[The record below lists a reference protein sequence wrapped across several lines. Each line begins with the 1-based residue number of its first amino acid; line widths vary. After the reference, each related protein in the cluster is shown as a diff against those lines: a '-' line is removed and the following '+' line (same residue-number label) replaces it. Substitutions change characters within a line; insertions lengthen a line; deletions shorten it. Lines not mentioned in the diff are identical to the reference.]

1 MFRQKLLL
9 SFAKQH
15 LKWVILSI
23 ILGLS
28 GAIFNGI
35 GTTLIVPAVLQIIDS
50 NSIQSN
56 FDLPPVVQNLVSPF
70 LRAPENYRA
79 GIMLGAIIVAILLK
93 NLANYFS
100 VLSRESLSRQL
111 TRDIRKA
118 GIQLILEVDIDYHN
132 KMRAGDI
139 IQRLN
144 DQVGRAVGSVGTTVS
159 LICTLINILFLI
171 CILMAISWKL
181 TILSAVFLSGVVLLN
196 RQVITSSK
204 RHGKALADASREYSI
219 HILEVINGIRLI
231 KATTGEQREY
241 EKLKSLVDNRENAA
255 LKSQVN
261 FAFIGPLNEV
271 SSILALVVIVLAGR
285 AIFNDAAISTTVLL
299 TFLFVLSRLIPFISN
314 LNTAR
319 SQLANST
326 ASVDF
331 VHDFLR
337 KDNKSFMRNGRT
349 PYFGLK
355 QGIQFENISFQ
366 YPGNSNWVLSNVT
379 LQLPKGKTLA
389 LVGTSGAGKSTLSE
403 LLPRFYDPTLG
414 RITIDG
420 VDLREF
426 DIKTLRRRMGI
437 VSQETFLFN
446 ASVRE
451 NIAYAYPDATDDDVI
466 QAARRANAYEF
477 IMNLPNGFDTFI
489 GDRGVLLSGGQ
500 RQRLAIARAL
510 LQDPD
515 ILILDEAT
523 SALDTVSEQV
533 VQQAIDE
540 LSRDRTVL
548 VIAHRLSTIRNA
560 DQIVV
565 LENGQ
570 VVESGTHTT
579 LVQSNGTYA
588 RLHNTQS
595 KRVELRHIQGDSIQ
609 EDFSPVQLNA

>member
-1 MFRQKLLL
+1 MPSQKLLL
-9 SFAKQH
+9 DFAKRH
-15 LKWVILSI
+15 YRWVILSI
-23 ILGLS
+23 LLGLS

-50 NSIQSN
+50 NSIQSG
-56 FDLPPVVQNLVSPF
+56 FELPPIFQNLINPF
-70 LRAPENYRA
+70 LKVPEGARS
-79 GIMLGAIIVAILLK
+79 GIMLGVILLAILLK

-100 VLSRESLSRQL
+100 VLSRESLARHL

-118 GIQLILEVDIDYHN
+118 GIELVLEVDIDYHN

-144 DQVGRAVGSVGTTVS
+144 DQTGRAVGSVGTSVS
-159 LICTLINILFLI
+159 LICTSINILFLI
-171 CILMAISWKL
+171 GILIAISWKL
-181 TILSAVFLSGVVLLN
+181 TILSAFFLSGVVLLN
-196 RQVITSSK
+196 KHIITSSK

-219 HILEVINGIRLI
+219 HVLEVINGIRLV
-231 KATTGEQREY
+231 KATTSEQREFG
-241 EKLKSLVDNRENAA
+241 KLQTLIDNRETAA
-255 LKSQVN
+255 LKSQIN

-271 SSILALVVIVLAGR
+271 SSIIALVAIILAGR
-285 AIFNDAAISTTVLL
+285 TIFNDTAISTTVLL

-326 ASVDF
+326 ASVEF
-331 VHDFLR
+331 VYDFLR
-337 KDNKSFMRNGRT
+337 KDNKSFMQNGHL
-349 PYFGLK
+349 PYSGLK
-355 QGIQFENISFQ
+355 QEIRFENISFK
-366 YPGNSNWVLSNVT
+366 YPGNSNWVLSDVT
-379 LQLPKGKTLA
+379 LHLPKGQTLA

-414 RITIDG
+414 QITIDG
-420 VDLREF
+420 MDLKEF
-426 DIKTLRRRMGI
+426 DIKTLRRQMGI

-446 ASVRE
+446 ASVRD
-451 NIAYAYPDATDDDVI
+451 NIAYAYPEATDDEVI

-477 IMNLPNGFDTFI
+477 IMNLPNGFSTFI

-510 LQDPD
+510 LQNPD

-523 SALDTVSEQV
+523 SALDTVSEQI

-579 LVQSNGTYA
+579 LLQRNGTYA
-588 RLHNTQS
+588 HLHSIQS
-595 KRVELRHIQGDSIQ
+595 KRSEPQEAYDSPMQ
-609 EDFSPVQLNA
+609 QAHSPV